1 MSTVMPQS
9 ELMRSAIR
17 FIAEEREG
25 KGKSMEKLLEEASMR
40 FNLSPKECDYLKQFC
55 SDTPPAQD

>member
-17 FIAEEREG
+17 FIAEERES
-25 KGKSMEKLLEEASMR
+25 KGKSLEKLFEEAAMR
-40 FNLSPKECDYLKQFC
+40 FNLSPKECDFLKQFC
-55 SDTPPAQD
+55 SDNPQKQD